1 MDIIDVLIYITSIL
15 LIFRSSSD
23 TMSYLKAKRIPR
35 LMSRTQNQDDSQSA
49 KRHKGESYNSCK

>member
-1 MDIIDVLIYITSIL
+1 MLILSIL
-15 LIFRSSSD
+15 LIFRSSSE

-49 KRHKGESYNSCK
+49 KRHKGESTDSCK